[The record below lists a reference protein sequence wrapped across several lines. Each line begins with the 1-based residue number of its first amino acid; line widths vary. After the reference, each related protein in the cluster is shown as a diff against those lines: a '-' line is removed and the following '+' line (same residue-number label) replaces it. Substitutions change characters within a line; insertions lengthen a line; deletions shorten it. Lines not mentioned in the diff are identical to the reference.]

1 MKILCDRQ
9 QLQEAFHVVGATAPT
24 KTTRNILQHVML
36 RASGEELTL
45 FATDEEL
52 SARMEITGVK
62 VKQEGSMLLP
72 ARETMALL
80 KELQHPTVSLER
92 SEFRCNL
99 ESGTDSFV
107 LLGDDPDQFPSEP
120 KLEESTVL
128 KIPSVRFLEMV
139 QQTAFAAAREETRY
153 AINGVL
159 VERTDGRLRLV
170 ATDGRRLAMTFE
182 PDDGQDEAVRVIAP
196 LRSLQTLSRALG
208 DGTDDDLLLHVGT
221 HQIAFQCGRM
231 EWISQLL
238 DTTFPEYEGVIP
250 KSAESTIEIPRVDLE
265 RALRKVAIMS
275 RGDVRLVR
283 FDFTP
288 DGLKL
293 SAESSDVGR
302 ADVSIDV
309 QLKGAG
315 GPINFNPDFVLEAL
329 RATERDVVR
338 LDMTDDATPAKF
350 TLDEAF
356 TYVLMPIS
364 GS

>member
-159 VERTDGRLRLV
+159 VERNRWPTAVGGNGRSSLGDDVR
-170 ATDGRRLAMTFE
+170 AGRWPR
-182 PDDGQDEAVRVIAP
+182 R
-196 LRSLQTLSRALG
+196 SRAR
-208 DGTDDDLLLHVGT
+208 DR
-221 HQIAFQCGRM
+221 AA
-231 EWISQLL
+231 
-238 DTTFPEYEGVIP
+238 TF
-250 KSAESTIEIPRVDLE
+250 A
-265 RALRKVAIMS
+265 A
-275 RGDVRLVR
+275 
-283 FDFTP
+283 
-288 DGLKL
+288 
-293 SAESSDVGR
+293 
-302 ADVSIDV
+302 
-309 QLKGAG
+309 
-315 GPINFNPDFVLEAL
+315 DFVAG
-329 RATERDVVR
+329 AW
-338 LDMTDDATPAKF
+338 
-350 TLDEAF
+350 
-356 TYVLMPIS
+356 
-364 GS
+364 

>member
-1 MKILCDRQ
+1 M
-9 QLQEAFHVVGATAPT
+9 
-24 KTTRNILQHVML
+24 
-36 RASGEELTL
+36 
-45 FATDEEL
+45 
-52 SARMEITGVK
+52 
-62 VKQEGSMLLP
+62 
-72 ARETMALL
+72 
-80 KELQHPTVSLER
+80 
-92 SEFRCNL
+92 
-99 ESGTDSFV
+99 
-107 LLGDDPDQFPSEP
+107 
-120 KLEESTVL
+120 
-128 KIPSVRFLEMV
+128 
-139 QQTAFAAAREETRY
+139 
-153 AINGVL
+153 
-159 VERTDGRLRLV
+159 
-170 ATDGRRLAMTFE
+170 
-182 PDDGQDEAVRVIAP
+182 RVIAP